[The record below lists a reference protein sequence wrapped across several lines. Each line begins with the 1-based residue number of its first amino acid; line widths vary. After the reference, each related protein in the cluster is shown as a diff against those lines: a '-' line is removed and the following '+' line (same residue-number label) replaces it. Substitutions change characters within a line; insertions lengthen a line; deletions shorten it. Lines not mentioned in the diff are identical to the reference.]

1 MRLVAAA
8 GSAGYRGTPDEPD
21 GGMAEERF
29 RVEDDENGVIRATV
43 EAGWVT
49 KPLAEALCADI
60 EKAAARHPGKA
71 RLMLDAGALS
81 KATPAA
87 GMYAMKSIKKLDLSG
102 VALYRAN
109 GFMRS
114 FARAVMRLARFRRFG
129 LFREENQAR
138 TWLDE
143 APEAGRKNP

>member
-1 MRLVAAA
+1 
-8 GSAGYRGTPDEPD
+8 
-21 GGMAEERF
+21 MAEERF
-29 RVEDDENGVIRATV
+29 RVTDDEDGVIRATV

-71 RLMLDAGALS
+71 RLMIDAGALS
-81 KATPAA
+81 KATPGA
-87 GMYAMKSIKKLDLSG
+87 GMYAMRSIKRLNLNG

-114 FARAVMRLARFRRFG
+114 FARAVMKLAGFRRFG
-129 LFREENQAR
+129 LFREEKQAR
-138 TWLDE
+138 SWLDE
-143 APEAGRKNP
+143 E

>member
-1 MRLVAAA
+1 M
-8 GSAGYRGTPDEPD
+8 SA
-21 GGMAEERF
+21 ERF
-29 RVEDDENGVIRATV
+29 HVTDDEDGVIRATV

-71 RLMLDAGALS
+71 RLMIDAGALS
-81 KATPAA
+81 KATPGA
-87 GMYAMKSIKKLDLSG
+87 GMYAMRSIKRLNLNG

-114 FARAVMRLARFRRFG
+114 FARTVMRLAGFRRFG
-129 LFREENQAR
+129 LFREEQQAR

-143 APEAGRKNP
+143 APAERDPR